1 MIGVLLIPV
10 VAQTPEGMRPL
21 DTLKT
26 WRRSSVRYQCS
37 PSQHLAVK
45 MDADLA
51 LESPLGDSLDVPQ
64 ISPGLLLL
72 LLLYVMLKG
81 HLFQEAGV
89 PPTDKVSSS
98 SE

>member
-1 MIGVLLIPV
+1 M
-10 VAQTPEGMRPL
+10 
-21 DTLKT
+21 
-26 WRRSSVRYQCS
+26 RYQCS

-51 LESPLGDSLDVPQ
+51 LGSPLGDSLDVPQ

-72 LLLYVMLKG
+72 LLLYVMPEG

-89 PPTDKVSSS
+89 PPTDNVSSS